1 MLKTMIFLKTTAD
14 ALEFVRIVSEFSYA
28 ANLSFGGNE
37 INAKSILSVL
47 GLALGQTAE
56 LCIYD
61 DEADDL
67 LDKVAYFKCD

>member
-1 MLKTMIFLKTTAD
+1 MLKTLISLKTTAD
-14 ALEFVRIVSEFSYA
+14 ALEFVNIVSEFSYA
-28 ANLSFGGNE
+28 ANLSFGENE
-37 INAKSILSVL
+37 INAKSILRVL

-67 LDKVAYFKCD
+67 LDKVACFRCN